1 MAELQALGVR
11 SVPVVTRGKDYVFG
25 QMLKDVAEF
34 LGVDYDTKPKLSP
47 QELIDKLDMV
57 MTAAQR
63 FIAQIPEE
71 MLDEN
76 LRNRKRAIRHL
87 CFHIFRLEEAFLDV
101 VEKDVYLTR
110 DLLNM
115 VPPDDVKSTADLV
128 AYGNRVQ
135 KRLHAW
141 WDGFDDKECAG
152 EIDSYYGKQPLH
164 NVLERH
170 CWHPAQHVR
179 QLMML
184 LREAGIEPKDPV
196 DDSAFAGLPIPQK
209 VWDDEAA

>member
-11 SVPVVTRGKDYVFG
+11 SVPVVTRGKEYVFG

-57 MTAAQR
+57 MSAAQR

-101 VEKDVYLTR
+101 VEKDIYLTR

-115 VPPDDVKSTADLV
+115 PPPDDVKSTADLV
-128 AYGNRVQ
+128 AYGKRVQ
-135 KRLHAW
+135 QRLHKW
-141 WDGFDDKECAG
+141 WDGFDDKGCTG
-152 EIDSYYGKQPLH
+152 QIDSYYGKQPLH

-170 CWHPAQHVR
+170 TWHPAQHVR

-184 LREAGIEPKDPV
+184 LREAGIEPQDPV
-196 DDSAFAGLPIPQK
+196 DDTAFEGLPIPQK